1 MQFYENPVA
10 SNPNLQVFHDLLSS
24 GKFKGQNLAAYIVA
38 KIIQLNSRGD
48 EAEYIRLRSLLDSM
62 TFSTENGDNLR
73 DFLHAL
79 RKVII
84 EIAKRSTFTRSK
96 LEATILD
103 KVLRMIG
110 IEYDASHI
118 AVQSK
123 SESDKSI
130 LRFNELIKHLAFA
143 ITNNEHC
150 QFMLNQNPQS
160 ADPDVRAYKALGSLD
175 LLIAHCDAA
184 AAKVSLTEAAEKTK
198 WTPELKPSKPS
209 TISTGNAGK
218 TALATNLIKE
228 GEHSLATQSPWIHS
242 PSTYRDGNHKD
253 QLKPSSAGSRTGGN
267 SRFGRPSNNRHQK
280 FGDKNANDWGAHNAR
295 DALKHPDIRKNF
307 SNSRRSNSNA
317 RPPGASDEL
326 LRNIRKVTLQSLQE
340 TDPKLLAGVLKQINK
355 SVHDALTAKS
365 PESAQIAQ
373 EAAMAVN
380 LIDTVAS
387 HALTCAFGGDYCF
400 DDLDT
405 RDKCDIISEQ
415 FDEEHVRRA
424 YSANTE
430 SNESEDDCDQD
441 FHGGEET

>member
-1 MQFYENPVA
+1 M
-10 SNPNLQVFHDLLSS
+10 
-24 GKFKGQNLAAYIVA
+24 A

-175 LLIAHCDAA
+175 LLIAFCDASA
-184 AAKVSLTEAAEKTK
+184 SKVSLTAAAEKAE
-198 WTPELKPSKPS
+198 WTPELKPS
-209 TISTGNAGK
+209 TIGTGGAGK
-218 TALATNLIKE
+218 TALATKLIKE
-228 GEHSLATQSPWIHS
+228 GILAGVSDELSRIVPSDKSTVGEHGLATQSKYGPHS

-253 QLKPSSAGSRTGGN
+253 QLDTSFAGSRTGGN
-267 SRFGRPSNNRHQK
+267 SRFGRTPQNRHRK
-280 FGDKNANDWGAHNAR
+280 FGDKNADDWGARTR
-295 DALKHPDIRKNF
+295 DALKHPNIRK
-307 SNSRRSNSNA
+307 NA
-317 RPPGASDEL
+317 RPPGASDDL
-326 LRNIRKVTLQSLQE
+326 LRHIRKVTLKSLEE
-340 TDPKLLAGVLKQINK
+340 TDPKLLAGILKQINK
-355 SVHDALTAKS
+355 SVHEALTAKS

-380 LIDTVAS
+380 LIDKVAS
-387 HALTCAFGGDYCF
+387 HALKCAFGGDCF
-400 DDLDT
+400 DNFDT